1 MVQIVGAQMTSQES
15 KAELTQ
21 EANTTTG
28 EMADKTAQIWLNLFS
43 WSNATC
49 AMPLCE
55 ALSSRRGRLA
65 LTNAAYR

>member
-28 EMADKTAQIWLNLFS
+28 EMADKTAQIWLNF
-43 WSNATC
+43 
-49 AMPLCE
+49 
-55 ALSSRRGRLA
+55 RRYTGPGADLNEQEMKVSDGDR
-65 LTNAAYR
+65 AASHRR